1 MGDVY
6 FTLGKDSTTIDDND
20 DAFTT
25 LRLDSSGGTGFY
37 VSSLMMIANAGQP
50 VASGCFGDENETTPH
65 VLLIFSDCRRRY
77 DYDDELQEVF
87 LFIFHDSYTMQVLV
101 VFFERMYARVP
112 CFSWIDKH
120 DVGDDMIILWTMKTE
135 EERRMRD
142 F

>member
-1 MGDVY
+1 MFY

-37 VSSLMMIANAGQP
+37 VSLMIIANASQP

-101 VFFERMYARVP
+101 VFFKGVYVRVP
-112 CFSWIDKH
+112 FFLGSTS
-120 DVGDDMIILWTMKTE
+120 MIWEIL
-135 EERRMRD
+135 
-142 F
+142 